1 MVTYRLSFVHIKL
14 FLDLHNNIVMRYD
27 IGISDNIQIR
37 QLYLILKHPDRQIF
51 VVCQGVY
58 KFSCKNYF
66 ASFTTF

>member
-14 FLDLHNNIVMRYD
+14 FLDLHNNIVMQYD
-27 IGISDNIQIR
+27 TRICGNIPIR
-37 QLYLILKHPDRQIF
+37 QLYSILKHPDRQIF
-51 VVCQGVY
+51 IVCQGVY